1 MTALL
6 ALMQKEL
13 RALLR
18 DVHGLLVLFI
28 MPAVFILIMSLALR
42 DTFALDAADKLNWR
56 YHDADASDAS
66 ASLLQ
71 ELGEATEKDA
81 TGRARAVADK
91 AALESVLRDGTAQ
104 LGLQIAAGYQQALER
119 ERSAAA
125 VLIIEAQ
132 AGTPA
137 ALVAAF
143 QARVERAYALA
154 RARAQLT
161 ALTRLNAE
169 SEDEAETPDAAQAT
183 SDDAQASGEN
193 ELDRVILAP
202 GAVQLNWR
210 HATQV
215 PLTSV
220 QQSVPAWLVFAMF
233 FVVIPLSTIFIAE
246 RQHGTLQRLRSL
258 QVPMHTVLLAKLLPF
273 HAINLLQTV
282 LMLLIGRY
290 LVPALGGDAL
300 ALDVSWIALWLMAS
314 AVSFA
319 ALAFALLI
327 ASFARTTEQATTIGG
342 VANILLAALGGVM
355 VPKLVMPAVMQQL
368 TAFSPMA
375 WGLDGFLAI
384 FLQGAGALEILPRA
398 AVLLVLASILF
409 ALTLWR
415 LRREGR

>member
-1 MTALL
+1 MTALF

-56 YHDADASDAS
+56 YHDADSSDAS
-66 ASLLQ
+66 AELLK
-71 ELGEATEKDA
+71 ELAGAPDA
-81 TGRARAVADK
+81 VLHARAVADH
-91 AALESVLRDGTAQ
+91 AALEAALRAGAAQ
-104 LGLQIAAGYQQALER
+104 LGLQIAAGYEKSLAR
-119 ERSAAA
+119 ARSAGP
-125 VLIIEAQ
+125 VLIIEAE

-161 ALTRLNAE
+161 ALTQLDAENDDETPTAE
-169 SEDEAETPDAAQAT
+169 SAGGAAQP
-183 SDDAQASGEN
+183 GEDTA
-193 ELDRVILAP
+193 LDRAILAP

-300 ALDVSWIALWLMAS
+300 ALNVSWVALWLMAS
-314 AVSFA
+314 AVSVA

-327 ASFARTTEQATTIGG
+327 ASLARTTEQATTIGG
-342 VANILLAALGGVM
+342 VANILFAALGGVM
-355 VPKLVMPAVMQQL
+355 VPKLVMPLAMQQL
-368 TAFSPMA
+368 TVLSPMA
-375 WGLDGFLAI
+375 WGLEGFLAI
-384 FLQGAGALEILPRA
+384 FLQGADALAVLPRA
-398 AVLLVLASILF
+398 AVLLVLAALLF
-409 ALTLWR
+409 LLTLWR
-415 LRREGR
+415 LGREGR